1 MLIDKVGHVF
11 LFLISK
17 ICFPGS
23 LFLFKEQ
30 FDTFDTFKIMYQN
43 DTLCVFFI
51 RKKNDITLGDQVS
64 SQKERQ
70 LCLYF
75 SSPRRDCQRLG
86 SQPNGVIWLLKLYFF
101 SMPICF
107 GMMQTLCI
115 NAVSVDLRVSRISA
129 IQWPDYH
136 LQGRQLRRHLSAL
149 QSIIWPLDGD

>member
-1 MLIDKVGHVF
+1 MLIDKVGHIF

-17 ICFPGS
+17 LCLPGS

-30 FDTFDTFKIMYQN
+30 FDTFNTFKIMYQN

-75 SSPRRDCQRLG
+75 SSPRRECQRLG
-86 SQPNGVIWLLKLYFF
+86 RQPNGVIWLLKSYSFF
-101 SMPICF
+101 NAHLFWHDANFMYERTAFSVCKHRRPVFVNLNFETFIC
-107 GMMQTLCI
+107 
-115 NAVSVDLRVSRISA
+115 
-129 IQWPDYH
+129 IQPNTVH
-136 LQGRQLRRHLSAL
+136 PPCS
-149 QSIIWPLDGD
+149 